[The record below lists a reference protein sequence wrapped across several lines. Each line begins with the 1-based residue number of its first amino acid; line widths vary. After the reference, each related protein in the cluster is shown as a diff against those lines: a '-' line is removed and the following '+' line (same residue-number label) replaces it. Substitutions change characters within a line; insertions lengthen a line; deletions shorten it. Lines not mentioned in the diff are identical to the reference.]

1 MQWFLDHHRFD
12 STSSIHEPNLQNTFI
27 LGVVGVSWGVSR
39 TGPKSRSVAEEPRE
53 PTGLPLRGV
62 LTALQPV
69 RTAFFASARTRQRSE
84 LAGVQPTASA
94 IQQPVPPE
102 RAGGPGAGLAVV
114 ARAGEE
120 IEFDLA
126 AGERERAAD
135 AGASERGHGVGGWRE
150 QRKQRELR
158 DGECERERGQ
168 LLQCAREQRER
179 GGVAGRAGGG
189 EERRVEFGVWRVASG
204 GGVRRSVVRESVRSD
219 V

>member
-27 LGVVGVSWGVSR
+27 LGVVGVSWGVSP

-69 RTAFFASARTRQRSE
+69 RTAFFASARTRQRSKF
-84 LAGVQPTASA
+84 AGVQPAASA

-102 RAGGPGAGLAVV
+102 RAGGLAGAAVAMV
-114 ARAGEE
+114 PRAGEE

-126 AGERERAAD
+126 AGERECTAD
-135 AGASERGHGVGGWRE
+135 AGASE
-150 QRKQRELR
+150 
-158 DGECERERGQ
+158 
-168 LLQCAREQRER
+168 
-179 GGVAGRAGGG
+179 
-189 EERRVEFGVWRVASG
+189 
-204 GGVRRSVVRESVRSD
+204 
-219 V
+219 